1 MNSLF
6 VLIPM
11 ALLLL
16 GVAIWAFV
24 WAVDHAQF
32 DDLDDEAERILFD
45 EPPPDPP
52 PGEASGRDAQ

>member
-1 MNSLF
+1 MSSLF
-6 VLIPM
+6 VLIPI

-32 DDLDDEAERILFD
+32 EDLDDAGKRVLFQED
-45 EPPPDPP
+45 DADGPVKSAPDPP
-52 PGEASGRDAQ
+52 E

>member
-1 MNSLF
+1 MSSLF
-6 VLIPM
+6 VLIPI

-32 DDLDDEAERILFD
+32 EDLDDAGKRVLFQED
-45 EPPPDPP
+45 DADGPVTSAPDPP
-52 PGEASGRDAQ
+52 E

>member
-1 MNSLF
+1 MSSLF
-6 VLIPM
+6 VLVPI

-32 DDLDDEAERILFD
+32 EDLDDAGERILFQEDDD
-45 EPPPDPP
+45 EHRGATTTDPS
-52 PGEASGRDAQ
+52 E

>member
-6 VLIPM
+6 VLVPV

-32 DDLDDEAERILFD
+32 DDLEDEAERILF
-45 EPPPDPP
+45 EHDP
-52 PGEASGRDAQ
+52 GATDSRADRSG

>member
-6 VLIPM
+6 VLIPI

-16 GVAIWAFV
+16 GVAIWGFV

-45 EPPPDPP
+45 QEIDERPSSARVGPP
-52 PGEASGRDAQ
+52 E

>member
-6 VLIPM
+6 VLIPV

-32 DDLDDEAERILFD
+32 DDLEDEAERILFEHD
-45 EPPPDPP
+45 
-52 PGEASGRDAQ
+52 PGENDARTGRSE